1 MQSTE
6 VTTGRRVAVV
16 LEPGDEVLASLAE
29 VCRRH
34 GIRQAF
40 VPVFSGAFRSVRFIA
55 ADEPVADQEPPL
67 PQEVTVTYTE
77 GIGSGTVLW
86 DPVAGAATPHV
97 HLAVGVKNAAAAA
110 FAGHLLGAEAHYTVE
125 VLVEEVVAPALLR
138 VPDPR
143 AYGIPTMR
151 FGAA

>member
-6 VTTGRRVAVV
+6 VTTGRRIAVV
-16 LEPGDEVLASLAE
+16 LEPGDEVLAA
-29 VCRRH
+29 VAGACRAH
-34 GIRQAF
+34 GVRQGF
-40 VPVFSGAFRSVRFIA
+40 VPVFSGAFRTARFIA
-55 ADEPVADQEPPL
+55 ADTPVADQEPPL

-86 DPVAGAATPHV
+86 DEEAGVPVPHL

-110 FAGHLLGAEAHYTVE
+110 FAGHLLGAEVHYTVE
-125 VLVEEVVAPALLR
+125 VLIEEVVAPALLR

-151 FGAA
+151 FG

>member
-1 MQSTE
+1 MQTSE
-6 VTTGRRVAVV
+6 ITTGRRVAIV
-16 LEPGDEVLASLAE
+16 LEPGDEVLGSLARACAE
-29 VCRRH
+29 H
-34 GIRQAF
+34 GIRQGF
-40 VPVFSGAFRSVRFIA
+40 VPVFSGAFRTARFIA
-55 ADEPVADQEPPL
+55 ADEPVDDQEPPL

-86 DPVAGAATPHV
+86 DAEAGAATPHL
-97 HLAVGVKNAAAAA
+97 HLAVGVKNAAAAG

-125 VLVEEVVAPALLR
+125 ILLEEVVSPALLR

-151 FGAA
+151 FAP